1 MVLTMANSS
10 SEAKIKQVQLKNQ
23 MSSSLMLLTLGRSLV
38 PALCVSVMNVSHVDV
53 PANANAN
60 AKSSIVLSSIGTFRF

>member
-1 MVLTMANSS
+1 
-10 SEAKIKQVQLKNQ
+10 
-23 MSSSLMLLTLGRSLV
+23 LLTLGRSLV

-60 AKSSIVLSSIGTFRF
+60 ASIVLSSIGTFRF